1 MPITMEDIL
10 NNPTGKGSAGLAR
23 RDIIRQNLMNRYE
36 KVRNKIYC
44 KVSSLE
50 DGTTVFVLD
59 IPSESYYDIYH
70 LNYQVVLT
78 FRENETTMSNLK
90 KAGYLNNYD
99 MQMYSNT
106 PNFMYTYAYVYN
118 ADGLIQP
125 WLLKK
130 LPREALT
137 EVPKVRNPQL
147 QYGYEKSV
155 YFSLLY
161 IKENGLNK
169 VSFLRS
175 TPTVTTNKIF
185 REVPSSEAKLEEYN
199 KVKQKAGAV
208 RKASKVK
215 KDTNLVARAI
225 GGNQELSK
233 LRKDRMREAFRKI
246 EPSSSTGRRNTAER
260 PKKDKAFK
268 VIKPKRKMK

>member
-23 RDIIRQNLMNRYE
+23 RDIIRENLIHRYE
-36 KVRNKIYC
+36 KIRNKVRC
-44 KVSSLE
+44 KVSSFE
-50 DGTTVFVLD
+50 DGTKVFVLD
-59 IPSESYYDIYH
+59 IPSESYYDVFK
-70 LNYQVVLT
+70 LTYQVVLT
-78 FRENETTMSNLK
+78 FSVNETTINNLR

-99 MQMYSNT
+99 MQMYSNS

-118 ADGLIQP
+118 ADGLIQH

-130 LPREALT
+130 LPMKALT
-137 EVPKVRNPQL
+137 EVPSVRNPQL

-169 VSFLRS
+169 ISFLGS
-175 TPTVTTNKIF
+175 TPKVTPNKII
-185 REVPSSEAKLEEYN
+185 RDVPSSEAKLEEYE
-199 KVKQKAGAV
+199 KIKKKASSVK
-208 RKASKVK
+208 KASKVK
-215 KDTNLVARAI
+215 KNTKLLARAI

-246 EPSSSTGRRNTAER
+246 EPSSSTGKRNSAER
-260 PKKDKAFK
+260 PKKDKSFR